1 MLRLIPAAI
10 VLAVFATT
18 AHADDIQTLQ
28 SAGDHTVVSAAE
40 ARAARDALVA
50 GGSNN
55 LLPVLK
61 AFKDSTLLATNWL
74 RSAFEA
80 IADGEI
86 KAGRPLPEDELLGFV
101 STTSESPAA
110 RRLAYEW
117 LLKGDPQLED
127 ELIPEM
133 LLDPSPEFRR
143 DAVARLIDEGKN
155 TTGDVATAIYQ
166 QALSGAV
173 HEDQVKTIAAAL
185 REAKVDV
192 DLQKHFG
199 FLTSWKLI
207 GPFDNRNM
215 KGFPI
220 AYPPEKRID
229 LSAEYDGQLDRVSWQ
244 PIATD
249 DDYGVVDIGKQ
260 IENFKGSLMY
270 ATTTYYSDRDKTV
283 EFRLGTPNAW
293 KLWVN
298 GELVFQRE
306 EYHRGTRMD
315 QYKMPVTLKSGA
327 NTILLKVCQNEQT
340 QSWAQDY
347 KFQLRVCDSTGS
359 AVLASAAADLSDNTR
374 GAK

>member
-10 VLAVFATT
+10 VLTVFATI
-18 AHADDIQTLQ
+18 APADDIQTLQ
-28 SAGDHTVVSAAE
+28 SVGDHSENAAT
-40 ARAARDALVA
+40 ARAAREALVA
-50 GGSNN
+50 GGSDN
-55 LLPVLK
+55 LLPVLR
-61 AFKDSTLLATNWL
+61 AFKGSALMTTNWL

-86 KAGRPLPEDELLGFV
+86 KANRPLPKDELLGFV

-117 LLKGDPQLED
+117 LLKNDPQLED
-127 ELIPEM
+127 ELIPQM

-143 DAVARLIDEGKN
+143 DAVARLIEEAKQ
-155 TTGDVATAIYQ
+155 TTGDTATAIYQ
-166 QALSGAV
+166 RALSGAV
-173 HEDQVKTIAAAL
+173 HEDQVKTIANAL
-185 REAKVDV
+185 RTAKVDV

-199 FLTSWKLI
+199 FLTTWKLI
-207 GPFDNRNM
+207 GPFNNKDM
-215 KGFPI
+215 QGFQI

-260 IENFKGSLMY
+260 IENYKGSLMY
-270 ATTTYYSDRDKTV
+270 ATTTYNSDRDQEV

-298 GELVFQRE
+298 GELVFQRQ
-306 EYHRGTRMD
+306 EYHRSTRMD

-327 NTILLKVCQNEQT
+327 QH
-340 QSWAQDY
+340 
-347 KFQLRVCDSTGS
+347 DSVEGLSERADSVVGTGLQVPIKS
-359 AVLASAAADLSDNTR
+359 L
-374 GAK
+374 